1 MCIFTALDDLRFRNR
16 MAYFATRF
24 GMARAKRKKS
34 RTNKQKISRLFT
46 LTKRKEVPAQRVTW
60 HSGCLKK
67 NQDCENCILLPFLDG
82 IAVRS
87 NRRFSFLCRKKM
99 TRADS
104 RAPFHWE
111 ILS

>member
-1 MCIFTALDDLRFRNR
+1 

-24 GMARAKRKKS
+24 GMARPKREES
-34 RTNKQKISRLFT
+34 RANKQTNKQKSPDF
-46 LTKRKEVPAQRVTW
+46 EGSACATW